1 MRDITEMIPNLYILM
16 RCPNVCLYAQKV
28 TTVSGC
34 VKISFHIF
42 SIRNLKSLIQ
52 FLGLSVLVSVSVVIA
67 VVIVIVSLIVYH
79 SSAVL

>member
-52 FLGLSVLVSVSVVIA
+52 FLGLSVSVSVVIA